1 MALSC
6 LHDHYEVLG
15 VSEDATL
22 KEITTA
28 YRKLSLQYHPDKHP
42 DLEAHYQPLFVKV
55 RESPHKPKLWLLRRG
70 RGGSRRQLYLHQEQ
84 HVQGSLLRPAPG
96 EQISNAYE
104 VLRDTD
110 KRHEYNRN
118 RQHLMQTSPATWPSS
133 AKPSTSDQHRD
144 NGTESKVW
152 EEALSER
159 EARHLAEEEQRRQ
172 AEEELEAAK
181 QRWKEEWGYQDK
193 KESDMEAWRAAAHS
207 QSDSQEIWE
216 RADTIL
222 EAEPW

>member
-42 DLEAHYQPLFVKV
+42 DLEAHYQPLFVKD
-55 RESPHKPKLWLLRRG
+55 
-70 RGGSRRQLYLHQEQ
+70 Q

-110 KRHEYNRN
+110 KRNEYNRN
-118 RQHLMQTSPATWPSS
+118 RQHLKQTSPAAWPSS

-144 NGTESKVW
+144 NGSDSKVW

-159 EARHLAEEEQRRQ
+159 EAKDLAEEEQRRQ
-172 AEEELEAAK
+172 AEEELETAK

-207 QSDSQEIWE
+207 QPDSQEIWE
-216 RADTIL
+216 RAETHF
-222 EAEPW
+222 EAEPWEAEELSKSTDQWA